1 MYTLKEL
8 CDKAFQELLDSGL
21 SYKTVYGANWYI
33 WNRLVRKFGPDE
45 IFKEEM
51 VYEYCIE
58 YFQRDIFSIDRTNLR
73 PVERKY
79 IIAFNNFIQSN
90 RDIPFIQLNMHY
102 HRDFVLDNHSQKLL
116 DEYLNYCKADGNSE
130 RTLENK
136 HLRIK
141 NFIIDSDFSNLTKES
156 LIDYLNKRN
165 NDMNRI
171 AYVIEMRLIR
181 RFIVFCYEK
190 GAVDKDI
197 LLTFPDNMSSISD
210 KNIPSVYSTEEIK
223 LVLASAKKYLYEDN
237 HLRNYSILCLIAYTG
252 MRANDVANLKLSDI
266 DWRNNEIRYVQQK
279 TKKAHVLP
287 LIPEIGN
294 PMVDYILNERS
305 GSSEYLYTTE
315 KGNKISP
322 QLVTDVIRTYF
333 EISPVEINGRHHGA
347 HALRH
352 SVATNLLNNSVSSF
366 TVANVLGHSNTKC
379 VHIYAKVELN
389 NLRKCVLEAPYY
401 A

>member
-21 SYKTVYGANWYI
+21 SYKTVYGCNWYI

-51 VYEYCIE
+51 VYEYCNE
-58 YFQRDIFSIDRTNLR
+58 YFQRDIFSVDRTNLR
-73 PVERKY
+73 PVERRY
-79 IIAFNNFIQSN
+79 IIAFNNFIQSSK
-90 RDIPFIQLNMHY
+90 DIPFIQLNMHY
-102 HRDFVLDNHSQKLL
+102 HRDFVLDDNSQKLL
-116 DEYLNYCKADGNSE
+116 DDYLDYCKSEGNGE
-130 RTLENK
+130 RTLSNK
-136 HLRIK
+136 HLRIR

-165 NDMNRI
+165 NDMNKT

-223 LVLASAKKYLYEDN
+223 LVLESAKNYQYEDN
-237 HLRNYSILCLIAYTG
+237 HLRNYSILCLIAYSG
-252 MRANDVANLKLSDI
+252 IRANDIANLKLCDI
-266 DWRNNEIRYVQQK
+266 DWRNNEIRYIQQK
-279 TKKAHVLP
+279 TKKSHVIP

-294 PMVDYILNERS
+294 PMIDYILNERN
-305 GSSEYLYTTE
+305 GYSEYLYTTE
-315 KGNKISP
+315 KGKKIYS
-322 QLVTDVIRTYF
+322 QLVTVIVKIYF

-352 SVATNLLNNSVSSF
+352 SIATNLLNNSVPSF
-366 TVANVLGHSNTKC
+366 SVANVLGHSSTKC
-379 VHIYAKVELN
+379 VQIYAKVDLN

>member
-1 MYTLKEL
+1 
-8 CDKAFQELLDSGL
+8 
-21 SYKTVYGANWYI
+21 
-33 WNRLVRKFGPDE
+33 
-45 IFKEEM
+45 
-51 VYEYCIE
+51 
-58 YFQRDIFSIDRTNLR
+58 
-73 PVERKY
+73 
-79 IIAFNNFIQSN
+79 
-90 RDIPFIQLNMHY
+90 
-102 HRDFVLDNHSQKLL
+102 
-116 DEYLNYCKADGNSE
+116 
-130 RTLENK
+130 
-136 HLRIK
+136 
-141 NFIIDSDFSNLTKES
+141 
-156 LIDYLNKRN
+156 
-165 NDMNRI
+165 
-171 AYVIEMRLIR
+171 
-181 RFIVFCYEK
+181 
-190 GAVDKDI
+190 
-197 LLTFPDNMSSISD
+197 
-210 KNIPSVYSTEEIK
+210 
-223 LVLASAKKYLYEDN
+223 
-237 HLRNYSILCLIAYTG
+237 

>member
-181 RFIVFCYEK
+181 RFIVFCYK
-190 GAVDKDI
+190 KVQ
-197 LLTFPDNMSSISD
+197 SI
-210 KNIPSVYSTEEIK
+210 
-223 LVLASAKKYLYEDN
+223 
-237 HLRNYSILCLIAYTG
+237 
-252 MRANDVANLKLSDI
+252 
-266 DWRNNEIRYVQQK
+266 
-279 TKKAHVLP
+279 
-287 LIPEIGN
+287 
-294 PMVDYILNERS
+294 
-305 GSSEYLYTTE
+305 
-315 KGNKISP
+315 KIF
-322 QLVTDVIRTYF
+322 Y
-333 EISPVEINGRHHGA
+333 
-347 HALRH
+347 
-352 SVATNLLNNSVSSF
+352 
-366 TVANVLGHSNTKC
+366 
-379 VHIYAKVELN
+379 
-389 NLRKCVLEAPYY
+389 
-401 A
+401 